1 MTKAESEPRETTTEA
16 EKLRTTAGGVA
27 PAESATPSSS
37 ARRAAFWASRLLLVA
52 VLGSGAVYGA
62 LWWQDRPLRQAEAAF
77 RAGDFARTAALAN
90 FYLATHDGDVRA
102 QVLKARALVEMGQAD
117 EALTIFET
125 TSAADFDELH
135 AWTKALLINQQ
146 WTRALPMLVRL
157 QALQPKNADVLH
169 EITTCRI
176 RLGLLAEALDTAKQ
190 LAELPGQEARGL
202 VLQAAVQNDLGDYK
216 ATLECYD
223 RMFSYSPDALGLQLP
238 PEEVFCQHGLV
249 LINAGRPSEAVTSLQ
264 RSLALKP
271 DPVAQIGLGKAYSQL
286 GQIDA
291 AIESWKQTLKIDP
304 QNGAARE
311 SLANASLQKRDFKAA
326 REWLEPLQNRPE
338 MPSSTA
344 YLFQR
349 VWTLSGD
356 KEAGQLWEKRAEKIR
371 EREELASKID
381 ETLLRAPYAFWTS
394 IVRVHQ
400 FAAAGNWKQ
409 AEDMLRELPLENVED
424 PFIAKLKQAIRDR
437 SELPPLSEL
446 PIQ

>member
-1 MTKAESEPRETTTEA
+1 MSKAESARVETTA
-16 EKLRTTAGGVA
+16 DAAA
-27 PAESATPSSS
+27 PAAKRPPAPAT
-37 ARRAAFWASRLLLVA
+37 RRTRYWISRLLLVL
-52 VLGSGAVYGA
+52 VLGGGAVYVA
-62 LWWQDRPLRQAEAAF
+62 LWWQDRPLRQAESAF
-77 RAGDFARTAALAN
+77 RSGDFQRSAALAN
-90 FYLATHDGDVRA
+90 FYLAAHAGDVRA
-102 QVLKARALVEMGQAD
+102 QVLKARALVELGQAD
-117 EALTIFET
+117 EALEIFET

-135 AWTKALLINQQ
+135 AWTKALLIKQQ

-157 QALQPKNADVLH
+157 QALQAKNADVLH
-169 EITTCRI
+169 EVTTCRI

-216 ATLECYD
+216 ATLDCYD
-223 RMFSYSPDALGLQLP
+223 RLFGYSPDALGLQLP
-238 PEEVFCQHGLV
+238 PDEVFCQHGLV
-249 LINAGRPSEAVTSLQ
+249 LINAGRPSEAVQSLQ

-271 DPVAQIGLGKAYSQL
+271 DPVAQIGLGKAFSQL

-291 AIESWKQTLKIDP
+291 AIDSWKQTLKIDP

-311 SLANASLQKRDFKAA
+311 SLANAALQKRDFKAA
-326 REWLEPLQNRPE
+326 REWLEPLQTRPE

-349 VWTLSGD
+349 IWTLSGD

-409 AEDMLRELPLENVED
+409 AEDMLRELPLVDVED
-424 PFIAKLKQAIRDR
+424 RFIDKLKKAVQDR